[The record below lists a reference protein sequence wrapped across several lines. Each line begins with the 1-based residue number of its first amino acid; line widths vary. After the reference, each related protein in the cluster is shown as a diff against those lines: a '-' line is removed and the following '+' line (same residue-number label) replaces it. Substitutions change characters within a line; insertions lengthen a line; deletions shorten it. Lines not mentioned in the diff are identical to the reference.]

1 LWKAES
7 LIRVSLV
14 SGVQALLPDLLQFVV
29 RDYDSHF
36 GFDGL
41 ATRNKKLAVNE
52 TNHLFVEF
60 KLDLKKDFNHSFE
73 NLEAIL
79 CWNARLKDG
88 ETVVD
93 LAGRKGT
100 YQITT
105 QNNNR
110 KTRFIVVPG
119 SARNVEVIAFKEL
132 LELHGHKFK
141 PVGE

>member
-1 LWKAES
+1 M
-7 LIRVSLV
+7 
-14 SGVQALLPDLLQFVV
+14 QFAV

-36 GFDGL
+36 DFDGL
-41 ATRNKKLAVNE
+41 STRNKKLAVNE

-93 LAGRKGT
+93 PAGRRAT

-105 QNNNR
+105 QNNR

-119 SARNVEVIAFKEL
+119 SARMLKLYLWASNSRPALRGAVPLGRITGNPEDIPL
-132 LELHGHKFK
+132 CL
-141 PVGE
+141 